1 MSRVVVC
8 FYSGKWIPIMFCPL
22 VDAIALYRNALKE
35 GKEIF
40 IFPPDSDP
48 NDFFSE
54 LAYLQPPRLR
64 EAGELTNLAILER
77 YDQSRSIA
85 N

>member
-1 MSRVVVC
+1 MFSRL
-8 FYSGKWIPIMFCPL
+8 G
-22 VDAIALYRNALKE
+22 DAITLHQNALKE

-40 IFPPDSDP
+40 IFPSDCDP

-54 LAYLQPPRLR
+54 LSYIQPPRLR
-64 EAGELTNLAILER
+64 EAGGLTNLAILKR
-77 YDQSRSIA
+77 YDQSRPIA

>member
-8 FYSGKWIPIMFCPL
+8 FYSGKWIPIMFCHL
-22 VDAIALYRNALKE
+22 VDAIALHQNALKE

-54 LAYLQPPRLR
+54 LAYMQPPRLR
-64 EAGELTNLAILER
+64 EVGGLTNLAILSR
-77 YDQSRSIA
+77 YDQSRSVA